1 MSTECLQLPSSS
13 QNPTIKIFDRNLRR
27 SKPELYRLSTYRP
40 WRRNTDSHLSP
51 AVLSKA
57 GFVYTGKG
65 DRVKCET
72 CQLEIESW
80 TTAMDPMEE
89 HLQLRPLCPYVLSRK
104 DIFMKKEKPITSSSI
119 STSTTPKFED
129 EVSGSVLE
137 PQRVQTETLFID
149 ILSRESVDRARKYTF
164 LNWPTI
170 TPSATQMATAGWWY
184 TNIADRVICVH
195 CDAMFHNWTENDNPY
210 DIHRLKSPQCYFI
223 RMDEVHHKGQGREL
237 PVVNTSLS
245 GISSAQAIAGAVHA
259 DFALVSRRR
268 ATFEKLSES
277 IQSQLPPIDSF
288 VDAGFFYAGEET
300 IVRCFYCN
308 GALRRWQPNDE
319 PKIEHARWFPH
330 CAYIRQFIGENL
342 YQAIQRKNR
351 ELRAQQSLQEA
362 AGNKSGVTNAT
373 KYTPWTN
380 EEIERMVKARLDLPI
395 VEKLREENVS
405 MAIIRKVLDMQL
417 RFKKDDFRSDLDLR
431 IACLILDKQVKLI
444 NGNEGNIL
452 IARNWLKVYVEKQT
466 NEHENEYPILS
477 TKQIEVAPITDR
489 NSTRPRVSTKPSDE
503 SRLCAMCLA
512 TERQVA
518 CLPCGHLTSC
528 VACGHS
534 LKTCPLCRAP
544 VKAYV
549 RVYL

>member
-1 MSTECLQLPSSS
+1 MSIECLQASANSRSL
-13 QNPTIKIFDRNLRR
+13 TTKIFDRNLRR
-27 SKPELYRLSTYRP
+27 SKPELYRLSTYRT
-40 WRRNTDSHLSP
+40 WRTNTHSHQSP

-57 GFVYTGKG
+57 GFSYTGKG

-72 CQLEIESW
+72 CQLEIEQW
-80 TTAMDPMEE
+80 TTLMNPMEE
-89 HLQLRPLCPYVLSRK
+89 HLRQQPSCPYVVSRK
-104 DIFMKKEKPITSSSI
+104 EIFVNKGTSIVSLTEK
-119 STSTTPKFED
+119 TTD
-129 EVSGSVLE
+129 QSQNEVNVTVSELQGV
-137 PQRVQTETLFID
+137 RTETLFID
-149 ILSRESVDRARKYTF
+149 ILSHETVDRARKYTF

-170 TPSATQMATAGWWY
+170 TPSATQMASAGWWY
-184 TNIADRVICVH
+184 TNIADRVICIH
-195 CDAMFHNWTENDNPY
+195 CDVMFHNWTEHDNPY
-210 DIHRLKSPQCYFI
+210 DVHRLKSPKCYFVQ
-223 RMDEVHHKGQGREL
+223 MDEVHHKDQPREL
-237 PVVNTSLS
+237 PVANTNLS
-245 GISSAQAIAGAVHA
+245 GISSVQAIAGAAHA
-259 DFALVSRRR
+259 DYALVSRRR
-268 ATFEKLSES
+268 ATFEKITES
-277 IQSQLPPIDSF
+277 KRSALPPVDSF
-288 VDAGFFYAGEET
+288 VDAGFFYAGEDT

-362 AGNKSGVTNAT
+362 SGVKTGVTNAT

-395 VEKLREENVS
+395 VEKLRQENIS
-405 MAIIRKVLDMQL
+405 MAIIRKVFDMQL

-431 IACLILDKQVKLI
+431 IACVILEKQVKLI
-444 NGNEGNIL
+444 NGNESNIL
-452 IARNWLKVYVEKQT
+452 IPRNWIKAYIEKQS
-466 NEHENEYPILS
+466 NENEKECPILE
-477 TKQIEVAPITDR
+477 TKQIEVAQTSDR
-489 NSTRPRVSTKPSDE
+489 NSARPRVSSKQTDDSM
-503 SRLCAMCLA
+503 LCVLCLA

-534 LKTCPLCRAP
+534 LKTCPLCRTP

-549 RVYL
+549 RVYI